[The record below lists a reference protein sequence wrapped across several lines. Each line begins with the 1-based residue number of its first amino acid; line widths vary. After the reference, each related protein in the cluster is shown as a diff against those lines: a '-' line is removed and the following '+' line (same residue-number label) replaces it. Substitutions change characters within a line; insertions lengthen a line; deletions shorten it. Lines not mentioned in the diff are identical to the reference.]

1 MMDDYCAISTCGVEA
16 VKSNALLNHKLG
28 SKKLQCG
35 TNKCKK
41 KMHIGSTRN
50 QSICGPLY
58 IDGWKETDV
67 ASVETEITQNKDAYE
82 SKTF

>member
-1 MMDDYCAISTCGVEA
+1 MEPINV
-16 VKSNALLNHKLG
+16 
-28 SKKLQCG
+28 
-35 TNKCKK
+35 K

-67 ASVETEITQNKDAYE
+67 ASVETEITQNKDVYE
-82 SKTF
+82 SKTFLETN

>member
-1 MMDDYCAISTCGVEA
+1 MEPIN
-16 VKSNALLNHKLG
+16 VKKI
-28 SKKLQCG
+28 
-35 TNKCKK
+35 
-41 KMHIGSTRN
+41 HIGSTRN

-82 SKTF
+82 SKTFLNQLSEKYFGDKISHDDDDFP

>member
-1 MMDDYCAISTCGVEA
+1 MHSSITSCAQRSFSVEPIN
-16 VKSNALLNHKLG
+16 V
-28 SKKLQCG
+28 
-35 TNKCKK
+35 K

-82 SKTF
+82 SKTFLETN